1 MLIANSC
8 LDIRNRWWNEACVL
22 SGSGVRGQRLNCDL
36 RGGYERPVGVWYPR
50 TARRSFT
57 KTSNKCVF
65 PRRARNVLSH
75 VRPNLHFWKA
85 KSVKVI
91 WDRRLQLIP
100 PTGGLCGWYD
110 TREAQCTVWLSVSS
124 VFWRPTVLGRHV
136 ACLPIRPS
144 SRHTSSADHT
154 VLNAHQP
161 GEKKRNCTQLD
172 LYTVALSKYTPN
184 KLQINYFKEIPK
196 NEWMN

>member
-22 SGSGVRGQRLNCDL
+22 SGSGVRGQRSNYDL
-36 RGGYERPVGVWYPR
+36 RGGYERPVGEWYPR
-50 TARRSFT
+50 TARHSFT

-85 KSVKVI
+85 KSVRVI
-91 WDRRLQLIP
+91 WDCRLQLIP

-110 TREAQCTVWLSVSS
+110 TREAQCTVLIVCFECFLETHGFWEAHGLFTHKAILQTHKLSRSHSS
-124 VFWRPTVLGRHV
+124 E
-136 ACLPIRPS
+136 C
-144 SRHTSSADHT
+144 TST
-154 VLNAHQP
+154 RTKN
-161 GEKKRNCTQLD
+161 KK
-172 LYTVALSKYTPN
+172 LYTTRSLYSST
-184 KLQINYFKEIPK
+184 E
-196 NEWMN
+196 